1 MLSIPT
7 SFLPCNFCPSLTGKT
22 HHLRWR
28 APKTVD
34 SPKWMLQIWTAQCTF
49 RTSWVLDWRLRRRRV
64 WQLLYHVLKP
74 QHDISSS
81 VLSLVLKFGLSRLSV
96 RINPRQLYCIVKA
109 VKRISHPHNREVING
124 PQALNRVLLCTQ
136 RASFYDNNKWELLW

>member
-7 SFLPCNFCPSLTGKT
+7 SFLACNFCPALKGNT
-22 HHLRWR
+22 HHKRRR
-28 APKTVD
+28 APKSVD
-34 SPKWMLQIWTAQCTF
+34 SSKWMLQIWTAQCTF
-49 RTSWVLDWRLRRRRV
+49 RTSWVLDWRLRRRV

-74 QHDISSS
+74 EHDISSS

-109 VKRISHPHNREVING
+109 VKRISHPHNREVINS
-124 PQALNRVLLCTQ
+124 PQALSRVLLCTQ
-136 RASFYDNNKWELLW
+136 RASIYDNKKWELW